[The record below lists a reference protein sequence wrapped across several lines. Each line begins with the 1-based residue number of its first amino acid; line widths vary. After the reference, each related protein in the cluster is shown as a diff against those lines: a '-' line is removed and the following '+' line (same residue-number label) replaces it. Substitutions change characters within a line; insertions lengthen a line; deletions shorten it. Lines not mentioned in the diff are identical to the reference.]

1 MSLGGYMKKIIA
13 LLLLFLSF
21 TSTVLA
27 ADSGKLSEQEI
38 AYLTEVDNAFKE
50 SKLSI
55 MRWNYMGSFNNGKD
69 IERMLFYDTETIA
82 TPYSDEMDVWWCWYY
97 TGKGQ
102 CSNPLCEKNK
112 TNTTKH
118 YHLDRWKY
126 DLNSLKITLLAS
138 VVQNEQQE
146 VTDSFDYPFGQQV
159 TTVIKPGS
167 VAESIMIRAKNDI
180 EERSHKKKK

>member
-1 MSLGGYMKKIIA
+1 MRKIIA

-27 ADSGKLSEQEI
+27 ADSGKFSEQEI
-38 AYLTEVDNAFKE
+38 AYLKELANAFKE

-55 MRWNYMGSFNNGKD
+55 QRWNYMGSFNNGKD

-102 CSNPLCEKNK
+102 CNIPLCETNK
-112 TNTTKH
+112 MKTTKH

-126 DLNSLKITLLAS
+126 DLKSLKITLLAS
-138 VVQNEQQE
+138 IVQNEQKE
-146 VTDSFDYPFGQQV
+146 VIESLDYPLGQQV
-159 TTVIKPGS
+159 TSVIKPDS
-167 VAESIMIRAKNDI
+167 VAESIMIRAKKDI
-180 EERSHKKKK
+180 EEKSHKKKK